1 MPRSTHF
8 GHRIANTRS
17 IPILT
22 PTHGRLCTFFPSA
35 PAAAANIPTSP
46 SYRPP
51 AAMEPT
57 PTVDSSTSSSSSC
70 AEGFLLFFFG
80 AGAGVGA
87 EAGEAEAEAVN
98 PGGADASVT
107 AS

>member
-1 MPRSTHF
+1 ME
-8 GHRIANTRS
+8 
-17 IPILT
+17 T

-35 PAAAANIPTSP
+35 PAAAANIPTRL

-57 PTVDSSTSSSSSC
+57 PTVDSSTSSSSSSF
-70 AEGFLLFFFG
+70 ATFFAFFFG
-80 AGAGVGA
+80 AGAGGA
-87 EAGEAEAEAVN
+87 GVDWESDARALAAVK
-98 PGGADASVT
+98 PGGADASVM